1 MAISIYLFSTAIS
14 ILALSGWFFGKNN
27 TLVASAM
34 QLLTGTAVLVLLGSS
49 FFLGLDAESQFR
61 YLLADMFLLAGTG
74 MAGIFLSKRRG
85 NYLSAV
91 AAILMLI
98 FPLHR
103 GLIFRPGNGGL
114 DKDAEILLAL
124 DPNTEVLDGFQLALE
139 KWNLRAKPA
148 FDPLSPERTGL
159 DDYLVVDV
167 PEKWEKKVEQILA
180 DLQQTEGVR
189 WVEPNEVMLLD
200 DGEGL
205 TVNRENPSMLND
217 PGRKHLWGFE
227 LMEMEQLY
235 RLLQNQK
242 LQPHQKALIVILDSG
257 VDSGHEDI
265 KGNYVSLDSRWDS
278 DPLGHGTHCAG
289 IAAAVSNNGKGVAS
303 FSLQNDFVE
312 VSSIKVLNGM
322 GSGTQKAIIDGIITA
337 ADRGAA
343 VISMS
348 LGGRSSQKRQEAYRE
363 AVAYA
368 AQKGSIVVAAAGNA
382 NANAKTFAPVN
393 APGIIGV
400 AALDTL
406 AGKAGFSNTVQDIAM
421 GLSAPGVNIY
431 STIPNDE
438 YASFNGTSMATPY
451 VAGLLGLMK
460 SLQPE
465 LDAKTAFRIL
475 SESGKTTRD
484 QQLTGKMILPHKA
497 IRILLEERTNF
508 REAE

>member
-1 MAISIYLFSTAIS
+1 
-14 ILALSGWFFGKNN
+14 
-27 TLVASAM
+27 
-34 QLLTGTAVLVLLGSS
+34 
-49 FFLGLDAESQFR
+49 
-61 YLLADMFLLAGTG
+61 
-74 MAGIFLSKRRG
+74 
-85 NYLSAV
+85 
-91 AAILMLI
+91 
-98 FPLHR
+98 
-103 GLIFRPGNGGL
+103 
-114 DKDAEILLAL
+114 
-124 DPNTEVLDGFQLALE
+124 
-139 KWNLRAKPA
+139 
-148 FDPLSPERTGL
+148 
-159 DDYLVVDV
+159 
-167 PEKWEKKVEQILA
+167 
-180 DLQQTEGVR
+180 
-189 WVEPNEVMLLD
+189 
-200 DGEGL
+200 
-205 TVNRENPSMLND
+205 
-217 PGRKHLWGFE
+217 
-227 LMEMEQLY
+227 
-235 RLLQNQK
+235 
-242 LQPHQKALIVILDSG
+242 
-257 VDSGHEDI
+257 
-265 KGNYVSLDSRWDS
+265 
-278 DPLGHGTHCAG
+278 
-289 IAAAVSNNGKGVAS
+289 
-303 FSLQNDFVE
+303 
-312 VSSIKVLNGM
+312 M